1 MNKVFQDLFNNTKI
15 MKTTVFAFLLLF
27 SFEVFGQTN
36 PVQNLTWEQWYQYPH
51 NYFSMQWEEPAQPH
65 DEIIGYAIYRNSELY
80 RIQSELTLYTLNTPL
95 YGYVTNCGEDFL
107 MLDSA
112 NFNSEI
118 GFEAHVVAVYAPN
131 GTESS
136 YNQTVTVHG
145 PALNTTSS
153 VVSKSVVYPNPSHG
167 ILHIETEATLQRIVI
182 YDLMGKEVLTFAPD
196 KQIDLSSLSKG
207 LYIMKCVTAQG
218 ILMNKIGID

>member
-1 MNKVFQDLFNNTKI
+1 MKPLVLILFLGTL
-15 MKTTVFAFLLLF
+15 T
-27 SFEVFGQTN
+27 FGQTN
-36 PVQNLTWEQWYQYPH
+36 PVQNLTWEQWYEYPH

-95 YGYVTNCGEDFL
+95 YGYVTNCGEDFIL
-107 MLDSA
+107 LDSA

-145 PALNTTSS
+145 PALHTTSNALP
-153 VVSKSVVYPNPSHG
+153 KLVVYPNPTHG
-167 ILHIETEATLQRIVI
+167 IVHVETEAVFDRIII
-182 YDLMGKEVLTFAPD
+182 YDLMGKEVLAFTNDIP
-196 KQIDLSSLSKG
+196 IDLSSLSKG
-207 LYIMKCVTAQG
+207 LYIMKSITSQG